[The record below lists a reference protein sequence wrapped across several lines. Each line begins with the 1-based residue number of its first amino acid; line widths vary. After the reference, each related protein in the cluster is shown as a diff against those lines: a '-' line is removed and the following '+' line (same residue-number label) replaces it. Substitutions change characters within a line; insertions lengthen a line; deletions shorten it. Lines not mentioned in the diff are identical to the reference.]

1 MGAQLRVTIWQ
12 HASDLDPAVN
22 RDALAE
28 LELPGGTDLLVLPE
42 AFARDFGEPGSPLAP
57 VAEPLDGPF
66 VAAARAKTE
75 ATGAAVVAGMFEQ
88 SSDPDRPFNTLVLNQ
103 AGSLATYRKIH
114 LYDAFGQR
122 ESDIVSAG
130 PTEPVVVGVGG
141 LQIGLM
147 TCYDLRFP
155 ELGRALS
162 AAGAEVLV
170 LPSAWVAG
178 PGKVAQWQ
186 TLIRA
191 RAIENVSW
199 LIAAAQPGPRYCG
212 HSAVIAPT
220 GDVVAEAGEGEEL
233 LTTEIDLDAVRAA
246 RERNPALSLRRM

>member
-42 AFARDFGEPGSPLAP
+42 AFARDFGEPGSPLAQ

-114 LYDAFGQR
+114 LYDVEIPGQVTYR
-122 ESDIVSAG
+122 ESSSVTAG
-130 PTEPVVVGVGG
+130 S
-141 LQIGLM
+141 
-147 TCYDLRFP
+147 
-155 ELGRALS
+155 ELVAVDVE
-162 AAGAEVLV
+162 AA
-170 LPSAWVAG
+170 
-178 PGKVAQWQ
+178 
-186 TLIRA
+186 
-191 RAIENVSW
+191 NV
-199 LIAAAQPGPRYCG
+199 
-212 HSAVIAPT
+212 
-220 GDVVAEAGEGEEL
+220 
-233 LTTEIDLDAVRAA
+233 
-246 RERNPALSLRRM
+246 